1 MLFFNFELLIL
12 QKGMLQFVIIFHSIL
27 YIISVNIVCMK
38 IILKQKIPQRQ
49 KKKRV
54 EGEIEVYLYENYLR
68 NVLSLQFLQNN

>member
-1 MLFFNFELLIL
+1 
-12 QKGMLQFVIIFHSIL
+12 
-27 YIISVNIVCMK
+27 MK

-54 EGEIEVYLYENYLR
+54 EGEIEVYLYESYLR

>member
-1 MLFFNFELLIL
+1 M
-12 QKGMLQFVIIFHSIL
+12 IIFHSIL

-54 EGEIEVYLYENYLR
+54 EGEIEVYLYESYLR